1 MKPFRKHVAIAIDG
15 GGIRGAICASAL
27 REMEKE
33 LGRPA
38 PSIFRLNVGTSTG
51 SIISA
56 ALAAGL
62 TACKICD
69 LYIQLGNEVFSP
81 SWRSTLWPMTG
92 YRYPQEPL
100 EAALREYIRDVKMG
114 ALWARRP
121 ERRTDLVIT
130 AFDLVRNRTI
140 FIKPYKE
147 KYADWSVIQAVLAS
161 CTVPTYFP
169 VVEGR
174 YVDGGVGAYANP
186 CYVAAY
192 ETRLLDWDPRET
204 TLISLGTGRDPHDV
218 EPGEPERY
226 KAWDWIWPVL
236 GAFLSSAADQQVR
249 LVSDFFPEIDF
260 RRFQV
265 NLETVI
271 PMDDPAA
278 MPQLIEYGRQLWD
291 KMRRDETDPEME
303 IIAKGPARPKGD

>member
-15 GGIRGAICASAL
+15 GGIRGAICVSAL
-27 REMEKE
+27 REMEKA
-33 LGRPA
+33 LGQPA

-62 TACKICD
+62 TATEICE
-69 LYIQLGNEVFSP
+69 LYMLLGNEVFSP

-100 EAALREYIRDVKMG
+100 ERALRHYIKDTKMG
-114 ALWARRP
+114 DLWSGDP
-121 ERRTDLVIT
+121 ESRTDLVIT
-130 AFDLVRNRTI
+130 AFDLVRNRTV

-147 KYADWSVIQAVLAS
+147 LYADWPIVQAVLAS

-192 ETRLLDWDPRET
+192 ETRLLGWDPQET

-218 EPGEPERY
+218 EPGEPDRY

-236 GAFLSSAADQQVR
+236 MAFISSVTDQQVR
-249 LVSDFFPEIDF
+249 LVRDFFPAIDF

-265 NLETVI
+265 DLDEMI
-271 PMDDPAA
+271 PMDDAAA
-278 MPQLIEYGRQLWD
+278 MPVLIAYGQQLWE
-291 KMRRDETDPEME
+291 KMRNDEIDGEMDVV
-303 IIAKGPARPKGD
+303 ARGPARS